1 MPAPSALSLAEATEG
16 GLPPEMHA
24 APSSPL
30 RHHWASVLGGVLFA
44 RLFINHPIIVQT
56 FAALLVPL
64 ALDMHVDRGSL
75 SLALAGHLFCLGL
88 VSPVYG
94 YLIDKYGVRRVLVP
108 CLLLTGLLLICVSAA
123 PSLEVII
130 VLYLA
135 MGLAGA
141 AAAPTAWGK
150 IVTSVIHKR
159 RGLALSAL
167 STTGGIGGALM
178 PMAAAALI
186 ATVGWRATYVCLGV
200 MMILGTVPIL
210 LAVTPRIVPQPT
222 HAGASSGSSFKRILA
237 QRQFWA
243 MVVPGAA
250 IGVSGAGLAV
260 HYIPMLLD
268 RGMSLEQATAFN
280 ALPNLVLVVTALLFG
295 YFLDRTR
302 PARAGIA
309 LSYISAFGFLLLAFG
324 EGLTVIIGAAL
335 AGCAGGAEVGL
346 IAYLCTRYFAPE
358 DFGKVYGL
366 AFFFWVVS
374 QSVGAA
380 AFGYGYTETGDYFVP
395 LLASVGML
403 VLAPLALTQLGPYLY
418 EGSAGSKADT
428 APSTESEITHAVET
442 PRPIRFAGE

>member
-1 MPAPSALSLAEATEG
+1 MTAPSPMSLGEAAEGRWQADDTLKRG
-16 GLPPEMHA
+16 
-24 APSSPL
+24 L
-30 RHHWASVLGGVLFA
+30 RHHWASVMGGVLFA

-64 ALDMHVDRGSL
+64 ALDLHVDRGSL

-88 VSPVYG
+88 VSPIYG
-94 YLIDKYGVRRVLVP
+94 YMIDRYGVQRVLVP
-108 CLLLTGLLLICVSAA
+108 CLLLTGLLLISVSAA
-123 PSLEVII
+123 PNLEVII

-150 IVTSVIHKR
+150 IVTSVIHRR

-178 PMAAAALI
+178 PMVAAALI

-210 LAVTPRIVPQPT
+210 LAVTPRIAPHPT
-222 HAGASSGSSFKRILA
+222 MAKISSGSSFKRILA
-237 QRQFWA
+237 RRQFWA
-243 MVVPGAA
+243 MVIPGAA
-250 IGVSGAGLAV
+250 IGISGSGLAV

-268 RGMSLEQATAFN
+268 RGMTLELATAFN
-280 ALPNLVLVVTALLFG
+280 ALPNIVLVVTALLFG
-295 YFLDRTR
+295 YLLDRTR
-302 PARAGIA
+302 PVVAGIA
-309 LSYISAFGFLLLAFG
+309 LSYLSAFGFLLLAFG
-324 EGLTVIIGAAL
+324 ERAVIIGGAAI

-380 AFGYGYTETGDYFVP
+380 AFGYGYTLTGEYLMP
-395 LLASVGML
+395 LLASVVML
-403 VLAPLALTQLGPYLY
+403 VLAPLALTQLGPYLFHGPADPNANDIPS
-418 EGSAGSKADT
+418 EGSGDEACK
-428 APSTESEITHAVET
+428 
-442 PRPIRFAGE
+442 

>member
-1 MPAPSALSLAEATEG
+1 MQ
-16 GLPPEMHA
+16 PEMHA
-24 APSSPL
+24 VPHRPL
-30 RHHWASVLGGVLFA
+30 RHRGPIVLGGVLFA

-64 ALDMHVDRGSL
+64 ALDMHADRGSL

-88 VSPVYG
+88 VSPIYG
-94 YLIDKYGVRRVLVP
+94 YLIDRYGVRRVLVP
-108 CLLLTGLLLICVSAA
+108 CLFLTGLLLIGVSAA

-135 MGLAGA
+135 MGLVGA

-159 RGLALSAL
+159 RGLALSSL

-186 ATVGWRATYVCLGV
+186 AAVGWRATYVCLGV

-210 LAVTPRIVPQPT
+210 LAVTPRTVPQP
-222 HAGASSGSSFKRILA
+222 AGAKTSSGSSFKRILA
-237 QRQFWA
+237 RRQFWA
-243 MVVPGAA
+243 MVISGAA
-250 IGVSGAGLAV
+250 IGVSGSGLAV

-268 RGMSLEQATAFN
+268 RGMTLEQATAFN

-302 PARAGIA
+302 PVLAGIA
-309 LSYISAFGFLLLAFG
+309 LSYLSAFGFLLLAFG
-324 EGLTVIIGAAL
+324 EGMTVIVGAAI
-335 AGCAGGAEVGL
+335 AGCGGGAEVGL
-346 IAYLCTRYFAPE
+346 IAYLCTRYFASE

-380 AFGYGYTETGDYFVP
+380 AFGYGYTVTGDYLAP
-395 LLASVGML
+395 LLASVAIL
-403 VLAPLALTQLGPYLY
+403 VLAPLALTQLGPYLFH
-418 EGSAGSKADT
+418 GSGNSSADDSLSKGSGDKACN
-428 APSTESEITHAVET
+428 
-442 PRPIRFAGE
+442 